1 MRKSAVMVG
10 IPVTVVGLGIA
21 GYVGVRSMNKT
32 AGDPFAN
39 DLKAADAAG
48 IQLATA
54 QTSSKYSLSEIAP
67 DSKPEP
73 KTTIRKGAG
82 TKAVRSKAPTVKA
95 APEATVADVEEN
107 LPDQTVMAA
116 TTAPVPTPVP
126 VAVNPEPAPQQ
137 MPAPATDQGPILRGG
152 SGAGAGTGSAGS
164 GGGWGTIFGAIIRGG
179 GVDGDNC
186 DPRGGR
192 VERRGGTQMPVYN
205 PNPAGMGGART
216 GGFGGRVG
224 GMTAGGRTTVQGR
237 PRGGR

>member
-1 MRKSAVMVG
+1 MRKSVLMVG
-10 IPVTVVGLGIA
+10 IPVAVVGLGIA
-21 GYVGVRSMNKT
+21 GYAGVRSMNKN

-82 TKAVRSKAPTVKA
+82 TKAIRSKAPTVKA
-95 APEATVADVEEN
+95 APEATVAQVEEN
-107 LPDQTVMAA
+107 VPDQTVM
-116 TTAPVPTPVP
+116 TTAPAPQPTPAP

-137 MPAPATDQGPILRGG
+137 MPAPSSDQGPILRGG
-152 SGAGAGTGSAGS
+152 SGAGAGTGGAGS

-186 DPRGGR
+186 DPRGGT
-192 VERRGGTQMPVYN
+192 VQRRGGTQMPVYN
-205 PNPAGMGGART
+205 PNPGGMGGART
-216 GGFGGRVG
+216 GGY
-224 GMTAGGRTTVQGR
+224 GGRTGVMTGGTTVRGR
-237 PRGGR
+237 PRGR